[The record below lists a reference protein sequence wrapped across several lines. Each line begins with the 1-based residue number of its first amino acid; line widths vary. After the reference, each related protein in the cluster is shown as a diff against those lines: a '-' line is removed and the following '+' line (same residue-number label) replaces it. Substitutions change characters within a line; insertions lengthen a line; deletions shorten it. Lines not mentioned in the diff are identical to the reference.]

1 METETIFRH
10 LSELDISVRADKGQ
24 IVLNPGDRVPVGL
37 REEIKLHKADLLDQ
51 LTDDSELIE
60 IVRQVRQQGHV
71 LLWSNV
77 LQDLVAFA
85 QTDADRD
92 NVPPG
97 FTTYTVAELM
107 EVFGDGTPSPSSLK
121 LIHETKK
128 HGGRIIGEGC

>member
-1 METETIFRH
+1 MQTEAIFHR
-10 LSELDISVRADKGQ
+10 LAELDVSVRADKGQ

-71 LLWSNV
+71 LLWSSV

-85 QTDADRD
+85 QTDADRE
-92 NVPPG
+92 NVPSS
-97 FTTYTVAELM
+97 FTVYTVAELV
-107 EVFGDGTPSPSSLK
+107 EVFGDGTPSPGSLK
-121 LIHETKK
+121 LIHEAKK
-128 HGGRIIGEGC
+128 YGGRIISDE